1 MRGDT
6 HSEVLTDALNE
17 WNVHMHVPNYY
28 RDRLRHEPSNIFPAV
43 VAVPKLETSEIS
55 SELTDFSA
63 QLEALGVS
71 RQHFDWNSRFPCL
84 TEAGRIHTQS
94 PSATSTSR
102 GSRNFMLNKNEIHRV
117 GCDMAESSSVSAHV
131 YYTSGTTGV
140 PKGVSLSH
148 AIVSK
153 HAIGTA
159 IEMRLS
165 VADLHVVS
173 LHGVC
178 FVAMSIHVPPERA
191 VRKISVVDFSAYVA
205 RYLPIKSQKRAT
217 YYLRQSYTRK
227 PGQVWGSLP

>member
-1 MRGDT
+1 MG
-6 HSEVLTDALNE
+6 ANE
-17 WNVHMHVPNYY
+17 YAY
-28 RDRLRHEPSNIFPAV
+28 IL
-43 VAVPKLETSEIS
+43 
-55 SELTDFSA
+55 
-63 QLEALGVS
+63 
-71 RQHFDWNSRFPCL
+71 
-84 TEAGRIHTQS
+84 
-94 PSATSTSR
+94 
-102 GSRNFMLNKNEIHRV
+102 
-117 GCDMAESSSVSAHV
+117 
-131 YYTSGTTGV
+131 YTSGTTGV